1 MVSRLSYARTRSV
14 ALMYDSSTIATDQ
27 VAVQLR
33 HWYGSNTLCR
43 GCATLSRALLRSLT
57 LKHDVR
63 TFTGACRRFDTI
75 THAHWRKPDNSR
87 RSHTI
92 KWKAACSVDIIISFH
107 SNYVQRKKQ
116 NVFSSPSFNKLA
128 IVAIWYA
135 SNIPDTN
142 FSKLPNYIEICKN
155 IWKSMVFPTRFTKQ
169 YHIYTNID
177 CIYQSY
183 PLSYKCDTKQM
194 LSRTGQE
201 SLWIVWFMQIKAHYI
216 YQWSG
221 TEIW

>member
-43 GCATLSRALLRSLT
+43 GCATLSRALLRSLA

-128 IVAIWYA
+128 IVAIWYV
-135 SNIPDTN
+135 SNIR
-142 FSKLPNYIEICKN
+142 KLPSATTNVQKN
-155 IWKSMVFPTRFTKQ
+155 KSYVGLF
-169 YHIYTNID
+169 I
-177 CIYQSY
+177 SY
-183 PLSYKCDTKQM
+183 VGLFISYVG
-194 LSRTGQE
+194 LFISYVG
-201 SLWIVWFMQIKAHYI
+201 LIKSYVGLFNSYVGDKI
-216 YQWSG
+216 S
-221 TEIW
+221 